1 MVLTWNNKMPV
12 IQIKEFPNDGRVWR
26 IDWFGAVRK
35 NDNVPTE
42 PTIDVYL
49 RPVSVTDKTSIA
61 DFGWLNKERICCT
74 IGVGQLPVLTIGSL
88 WKNGKLLDYKVIVP
102 SNLPNVNIAEDSVRL
117 IEAAHKDQT
126 GYIINKAAF
135 DIGGF
140 KNGLSA
146 RCLAI
151 ESDGDPYSII
161 IPVAEVIRFYYAIST
176 NLAKIAFLGSYETNF
191 DQIIGER
198 CGFDSKTKI
207 LIIHLRQ
214 WLYDNEGWVLGR
226 ILRDKNAQQGF
237 FQIHRSLVK
246 QSVGKY
252 HQPMP
257 ETNFP
262 FQGKTDWAARCLS
275 FTSGG
280 KVRTLILELLRCT
293 APFPFSNLVV
303 IRDNDGR
310 QASPE
315 TDLPESNK
323 RPYLRNQRLKSGTSK
338 KLHSIEEPVQ
348 NMKRM
353 VIDYVKER
361 FGDLWNKE
369 LIKPEKEFCNYRKT
383 DLLFLPPS
391 ESTTA
396 LGTGDG
402 TSGQSKTAPIS
413 ISINVGK
420 ETDIAQ
426 KPRSHSRSE
435 ALPATFENMMA
446 AVRYL
451 SENYQDKGVTA
462 KVWPTLYMPLTSNRS
477 SQWSYLDTSATTT
490 NLVKTPRRVLIAELN
505 IDNMLFWLVEFEQ
518 RESESLTAAMIYGAS
533 SMKAEEIKKILHLL
547 ARSKGIWKNIPP
559 HGRFHIRPMKHS
571 WPSIEEYASSIYKA
585 CLATS
590 T

>member
-1 MVLTWNNKMPV
+1 MLV

-226 ILRDKNAQQGF
+226 VLRDKNAQQGF

-518 RESESLTAAMIYGAS
+518 RESESLTTAMIYGAS

>member
-1 MVLTWNNKMPV
+1 MPV

-88 WKNGKLLDYKVIVP
+88 WKNGKLLDYQVIVP

-280 KVRTLILELLRCT
+280 KVRTLILELLHCT

-348 NMKRM
+348 NMKKM

>member
-1 MVLTWNNKMPV
+1 MPV

-88 WKNGKLLDYKVIVP
+88 WKNGKLLDYQVIVP

-323 RPYLRNQRLKSGTSK
+323 RPYLRNQGLKSGTSK

-420 ETDIAQ
+420 ETGITQ
-426 KPRSHSRSE
+426 KLRSHSRSE

-490 NLVKTPRRVLIAELN
+490 NLVKTPRRVLIAELK
-505 IDNMLFWLVEFEQ
+505 IGNMLFWLVEFEQ

-547 ARSKGIWKNIPP
+547 AKSKGIWKNISTN
-559 HGRFHIRPMKHS
+559 GKFHIRSMKHS
-571 WPSIEEYASSIYKA
+571 WPSIEEYALSIYKI
-585 CLATS
+585 CS
-590 T
+590 TISG

>member
-323 RPYLRNQRLKSGTSK
+323 RPYLRNQGLKSGTSK

-348 NMKRM
+348 NMKKM

>member
-1 MVLTWNNKMPV
+1 MPV

-348 NMKRM
+348 NMK
-353 VIDYVKER
+353 K
-361 FGDLWNKE
+361 W
-369 LIKPEKEFCNYRKT
+369 
-383 DLLFLPPS
+383 LL
-391 ESTTA
+391 T
-396 LGTGDG
+396 
-402 TSGQSKTAPIS
+402 
-413 ISINVGK
+413 
-420 ETDIAQ
+420 
-426 KPRSHSRSE
+426 
-435 ALPATFENMMA
+435 M
-446 AVRYL
+446 
-451 SENYQDKGVTA
+451 
-462 KVWPTLYMPLTSNRS
+462 
-477 SQWSYLDTSATTT
+477 
-490 NLVKTPRRVLIAELN
+490 
-505 IDNMLFWLVEFEQ
+505 
-518 RESESLTAAMIYGAS
+518 
-533 SMKAEEIKKILHLL
+533 
-547 ARSKGIWKNIPP
+547 
-559 HGRFHIRPMKHS
+559 
-571 WPSIEEYASSIYKA
+571 
-585 CLATS
+585 
-590 T
+590 

>member
-88 WKNGKLLDYKVIVP
+88 WKNGKLLDYQVIVP

-477 SQWSYLDTSATTT
+477 SQWSYLDTFATTT

>member
-1 MVLTWNNKMPV
+1 MPV

-246 QSVGKY
+246 QSVRKY

>member
-1 MVLTWNNKMPV
+1 MPV

-323 RPYLRNQRLKSGTSK
+323 RPYLRNQGLKSGTSK

>member
-1 MVLTWNNKMPV
+1 
-12 IQIKEFPNDGRVWR
+12 
-26 IDWFGAVRK
+26 
-35 NDNVPTE
+35 
-42 PTIDVYL
+42 
-49 RPVSVTDKTSIA
+49 
-61 DFGWLNKERICCT
+61 
-74 IGVGQLPVLTIGSL
+74 
-88 WKNGKLLDYKVIVP
+88 
-102 SNLPNVNIAEDSVRL
+102 
-117 IEAAHKDQT
+117 
-126 GYIINKAAF
+126 
-135 DIGGF
+135 
-140 KNGLSA
+140 
-146 RCLAI
+146 
-151 ESDGDPYSII
+151 
-161 IPVAEVIRFYYAIST
+161 
-176 NLAKIAFLGSYETNF
+176 
-191 DQIIGER
+191 
-198 CGFDSKTKI
+198 
-207 LIIHLRQ
+207 
-214 WLYDNEGWVLGR
+214 
-226 ILRDKNAQQGF
+226 
-237 FQIHRSLVK
+237 
-246 QSVGKY
+246 
-252 HQPMP
+252 MP

-323 RPYLRNQRLKSGTSK
+323 RPYLRNQGLKSGTSK

-420 ETDIAQ
+420 ETGIAQ
-426 KPRSHSRSE
+426 KLRSHSRSE

-533 SMKAEEIKKILHLL
+533 SMKAEEIKKNPAFACSVKRNLE
-547 ARSKGIWKNIPP
+547 K
-559 HGRFHIRPMKHS
+559 
-571 WPSIEEYASSIYKA
+571 YSSTREISYQA
-585 CLATS
+585 NEA
-590 T
+590 

>member
-1 MVLTWNNKMPV
+1 MPV

-88 WKNGKLLDYKVIVP
+88 WKNGKLLDYQVIVP

-323 RPYLRNQRLKSGTSK
+323 RPYLRNQGLKSGTSK

>member
-1 MVLTWNNKMPV
+1 MPV

-547 ARSKGIWKNIPP
+547 AKSKGIWKNISTN
-559 HGRFHIRPMKHS
+559 GKFHIRSMKHS
-571 WPSIEEYASSIYKA
+571 WPSIEEYALSIYKI
-585 CLATS
+585 CS
-590 T
+590 TISG

>member
-1 MVLTWNNKMPV
+1 MPV

-146 RCLAI
+146 RCMAI

-533 SMKAEEIKKILHLL
+533 SMKAEEIKKIRHLL

>member
-1 MVLTWNNKMPV
+1 MPV

-88 WKNGKLLDYKVIVP
+88 WKNGKLLDYQVIVP

-323 RPYLRNQRLKSGTSK
+323 RPYLRNQGLKSGTSK

-402 TSGQSKTAPIS
+402 TSGQSKTTPIS

-420 ETDIAQ
+420 ETGIAQ
-426 KPRSHSRSE
+426 KLRPHSRSE

-518 RESESLTAAMIYGAS
+518 RELESLTAAMIYGAS

>member
-1 MVLTWNNKMPV
+1 M
-12 IQIKEFPNDGRVWR
+12 
-26 IDWFGAVRK
+26 
-35 NDNVPTE
+35 
-42 PTIDVYL
+42 
-49 RPVSVTDKTSIA
+49 
-61 DFGWLNKERICCT
+61 
-74 IGVGQLPVLTIGSL
+74 
-88 WKNGKLLDYKVIVP
+88 
-102 SNLPNVNIAEDSVRL
+102 
-117 IEAAHKDQT
+117 
-126 GYIINKAAF
+126 
-135 DIGGF
+135 
-140 KNGLSA
+140 
-146 RCLAI
+146 AI

-323 RPYLRNQRLKSGTSK
+323 RPYLRNQGLKSGTSK

-420 ETDIAQ
+420 ETGIAQ
-426 KPRSHSRSE
+426 KLRPHSRSE

-518 RESESLTAAMIYGAS
+518 RELESLTAAMIYGAS

>member
-1 MVLTWNNKMPV
+1 MPV

-477 SQWSYLDTSATTT
+477 SQWSYLDTFATTT

>member
-1 MVLTWNNKMPV
+1 MPV

-451 SENYQDKGVTA
+451 SENYQDRGVTA

>member
-1 MVLTWNNKMPV
+1 MPV

-88 WKNGKLLDYKVIVP
+88 WKNGKLLDYQVIVP

-477 SQWSYLDTSATTT
+477 SQWSYLDTFATTT

>member
-1 MVLTWNNKMPV
+1 MPV

-176 NLAKIAFLGSYETNF
+176 NLAKIAFLGSYEANF
-191 DQIIGER
+191 NQIIGER
-198 CGFDSKTKI
+198 CGFDAKTKI

-348 NMKRM
+348 NMKKM

>member
-1 MVLTWNNKMPV
+1 MPV

-88 WKNGKLLDYKVIVP
+88 WKNGKLLDYQVIVP

-518 RESESLTAAMIYGAS
+518 RESESLTTAMIYGAS

>member
-1 MVLTWNNKMPV
+1 MPV

-477 SQWSYLDTSATTT
+477 SQWSYLDTFATTT

-533 SMKAEEIKKILHLL
+533 SMKAEEIKKSGICLLGQKEFGKIFLHTGDFI
-547 ARSKGIWKNIPP
+547 SGQ
-559 HGRFHIRPMKHS
+559 
-571 WPSIEEYASSIYKA
+571 
-585 CLATS
+585 
-590 T
+590 

>member
-88 WKNGKLLDYKVIVP
+88 WKNGKLLDYQVIVP

-348 NMKRM
+348 NMKKM

>member
-477 SQWSYLDTSATTT
+477 SQWSYLDTFATTT
-490 NLVKTPRRVLIAELN
+490 NLVKTPRRVLIAELK
-505 IDNMLFWLVEFEQ
+505 IGNMLFWLVEFEQ

>member
-1 MVLTWNNKMPV
+1 MPV

-88 WKNGKLLDYKVIVP
+88 WKNGKLLDYQVIVP

-117 IEAAHKDQT
+117 IEAGHKDQT

-140 KNGLSA
+140 KNGFSA

-413 ISINVGK
+413 ISINVRK
-420 ETDIAQ
+420 ETGIAQ
-426 KPRSHSRSE
+426 KLRSHSRFE

-462 KVWPTLYMPLTSNRS
+462 IVWPTLYMPVTSNRS

-533 SMKAEEIKKILHLL
+533 SMKAEEIKKNPAFACSVKRNLE
-547 ARSKGIWKNIPP
+547 K
-559 HGRFHIRPMKHS
+559 
-571 WPSIEEYASSIYKA
+571 YSSTREISY
-585 CLATS
+585 
-590 T
+590 

>member
-1 MVLTWNNKMPV
+1 M
-12 IQIKEFPNDGRVWR
+12 
-26 IDWFGAVRK
+26 
-35 NDNVPTE
+35 
-42 PTIDVYL
+42 
-49 RPVSVTDKTSIA
+49 
-61 DFGWLNKERICCT
+61 
-74 IGVGQLPVLTIGSL
+74 GS
-88 WKNGKLLDYKVIVP
+88 
-102 SNLPNVNIAEDSVRL
+102 
-117 IEAAHKDQT
+117 
-126 GYIINKAAF
+126 
-135 DIGGF
+135 F

-176 NLAKIAFLGSYETNF
+176 NLAKIAFLGSYEANF
-191 DQIIGER
+191 NQIIGER
-198 CGFDSKTKI
+198 CGFDTKTKI

-310 QASPE
+310 RASPE

-323 RPYLRNQRLKSGTSK
+323 RPYLRNQGLKSSTSK
-338 KLHSIEEPVQ
+338 KLHSIEEPLQ

-353 VIDYVKER
+353 VIDYAKER
-361 FGDLWNKE
+361 FGDLRNKK
-369 LIKPEKEFCNYRKT
+369 LIKLEKEFCNYRKT
-383 DLLFLPPS
+383 DLLLLPPS
-391 ESTTA
+391 ESTTE

-402 TSGQSKTAPIS
+402 TSGQSKTAPVS

-420 ETDIAQ
+420 ETGIAQ

-533 SMKAEEIKKILHLL
+533 SMKTEEIKKILHLL
-547 ARSKGIWKNIPP
+547 ARSKGIWKNISTN
-559 HGRFHIRPMKHS
+559 GKFHIRSMKHS
-571 WPSIEEYASSIYKA
+571 WPSIEEYALSIYKI
-585 CLATS
+585 CS
-590 T
+590 TISG

>member
-1 MVLTWNNKMPV
+1 MPV

-88 WKNGKLLDYKVIVP
+88 WKNGKLLDYQVIVP

-161 IPVAEVIRFYYAIST
+161 IPVAEVIRFYYAI
-176 NLAKIAFLGSYETNF
+176 
-191 DQIIGER
+191 
-198 CGFDSKTKI
+198 
-207 LIIHLRQ
+207 
-214 WLYDNEGWVLGR
+214 
-226 ILRDKNAQQGF
+226 
-237 FQIHRSLVK
+237 
-246 QSVGKY
+246 
-252 HQPMP
+252 
-257 ETNFP
+257 
-262 FQGKTDWAARCLS
+262 
-275 FTSGG
+275 
-280 KVRTLILELLRCT
+280 
-293 APFPFSNLVV
+293 
-303 IRDNDGR
+303 
-310 QASPE
+310 PE

-323 RPYLRNQRLKSGTSK
+323 RPYLRNQGLKSGTSK

-420 ETDIAQ
+420 ETGIAQ
-426 KPRSHSRSE
+426 KLRSHSRSE

-505 IDNMLFWLVEFEQ
+505 IDNMLFWLVKFEQ

>member
-1 MVLTWNNKMPV
+1 MPV

-88 WKNGKLLDYKVIVP
+88 WKNGKLLDYQVIVP

-533 SMKAEEIKKILHLL
+533 SMKAEEIKKSGICLLGQKEFGKIFLHTGDFI
-547 ARSKGIWKNIPP
+547 SGQ
-559 HGRFHIRPMKHS
+559 
-571 WPSIEEYASSIYKA
+571 
-585 CLATS
+585 
-590 T
+590 

>member
-1 MVLTWNNKMPV
+1 MPV

-88 WKNGKLLDYKVIVP
+88 WKNGKLLDYQVIVP
-102 SNLPNVNIAEDSVRL
+102 SNLPNVNIAEDSVHL
-117 IEAAHKDQT
+117 IEAGHKDQT

-323 RPYLRNQRLKSGTSK
+323 RPYLRNQGLKSGTSK

-420 ETDIAQ
+420 ETGIAQ
-426 KPRSHSRSE
+426 KLRPHSRSE

>member
-1 MVLTWNNKMPV
+1 ML
-12 IQIKEFPNDGRVWR
+12 DSCR
-26 IDWFGAVRK
+26 
-35 NDNVPTE
+35 
-42 PTIDVYL
+42 Y
-49 RPVSVTDKTSIA
+49 
-61 DFGWLNKERICCT
+61 
-74 IGVGQLPVLTIGSL
+74 LTIGSL
-88 WKNGKLLDYKVIVP
+88 WENGKLLDHQIIVS
-102 SNLPNVNIAEDSVRL
+102 SNLPNVNITEDSVRL
-117 IEAAHKDQT
+117 IEAGHKDET

-151 ESDGDPYSII
+151 ASDEDPYSII
-161 IPVAEVIRFYYAIST
+161 IPVAEVIRFYYVIST

-246 QSVGKY
+246 QLAGKY

-518 RESESLTAAMIYGAS
+518 RESESLTTAMIYGAS

>member
-323 RPYLRNQRLKSGTSK
+323 RPYLRNQGLKSSTSK

-348 NMKRM
+348 NMKKM

>member
-1 MVLTWNNKMPV
+1 MPV

-88 WKNGKLLDYKVIVP
+88 WKNGKILDYKVIVP

>member
-1 MVLTWNNKMPV
+1 MPV

-88 WKNGKLLDYKVIVP
+88 WKNGKLLDYQVIVP

-323 RPYLRNQRLKSGTSK
+323 RPYLRNQGLKSGTSK

-462 KVWPTLYMPLTSNRS
+462 KVWSTLYMPLTSNRS

-533 SMKAEEIKKILHLL
+533 SMKDEEIKKNP
-547 ARSKGIWKNIPP
+547 A
-559 HGRFHIRPMKHS
+559 F
-571 WPSIEEYASSIYKA
+571 A
-585 CLATS
+585 C
-590 T
+590 

>member
-1 MVLTWNNKMPV
+1 MPV

-88 WKNGKLLDYKVIVP
+88 WKNGKLLDYQVIVP

-323 RPYLRNQRLKSGTSK
+323 RPYLRNQGLKSGTSK

-533 SMKAEEIKKILHLL
+533 SMKAEEIKKIRHLL

>member
-1 MVLTWNNKMPV
+1 MPV

-88 WKNGKLLDYKVIVP
+88 WKNGKLLDYQVIVP

-246 QSVGKY
+246 QLAGKY

>member
-1 MVLTWNNKMPV
+1 MPV
-12 IQIKEFPNDGRVWR
+12 IQIKEFPNDERVWR

-88 WKNGKLLDYKVIVP
+88 WKNGKLLDYQVIVP

>member
-1 MVLTWNNKMPV
+1 MPV

-151 ESDGDPYSII
+151 ESDGDPYSIL

-477 SQWSYLDTSATTT
+477 SQWSYLDTFATTT

>member
-1 MVLTWNNKMPV
+1 MPV

-88 WKNGKLLDYKVIVP
+88 WKNDKLLDYKVIVP

-338 KLHSIEEPVQ
+338 KLHSIEKPVQ

-571 WPSIEEYASSIYKA
+571 WPSIKEYASSIYKA

>member
-1 MVLTWNNKMPV
+1 MPV

-88 WKNGKLLDYKVIVP
+88 WKNGKLLDYQVIVP

-246 QSVGKY
+246 QLAGKY

-323 RPYLRNQRLKSGTSK
+323 RPYLRNQGLKSGTSK

-396 LGTGDG
+396 LGTGDA

-518 RESESLTAAMIYGAS
+518 RELESLTAAMIYGAS

>member
-1 MVLTWNNKMPV
+1 MPV

-88 WKNGKLLDYKVIVP
+88 WKNGKLLDYQVIVP

-323 RPYLRNQRLKSGTSK
+323 RPYLRNQGLKSGTSK

-420 ETDIAQ
+420 ETGIAQ
-426 KPRSHSRSE
+426 KLRPHSRSE

-518 RESESLTAAMIYGAS
+518 RELESLTAAMIYGAS

>member
-1 MVLTWNNKMPV
+1 MPV

-88 WKNGKLLDYKVIVP
+88 WKNGKLLDYQVIVP

-533 SMKAEEIKKILHLL
+533 SMKTEEIKRILHLL
-547 ARSKGIWKNIPP
+547 ARSKGIWKNISTN
-559 HGRFHIRPMKHS
+559 GKFHIRSMKHS
-571 WPSIEEYASSIYKA
+571 WPSIEEYALSIYKI
-585 CLATS
+585 CS
-590 T
+590 TISG